1 MGFLKILLRW
11 VLTTF
16 AIAIV
21 SYFLPFIEISGSTVI
36 KRVQI
41 AFLAGLF
48 LGIVNL
54 IIKPLVRFLTMPIN
68 FLTLGLFNIII
79 NAAMLWIVDYFLDG
93 FKISGF
99 PGYIWSSL
107 LISIITVVLT
117 KIFLY
122 EKKNDKKDNGFK
134 E

>member
-16 AIAIV
+16 AISVA
-21 SYFLPFIEISGSTVI
+21 SYLLPFIEISGSTPI
-36 KRVQI
+36 RRIQI
-41 AFLAGLF
+41 AFLAGLI

-54 IIKPLVRFLTMPIN
+54 IIKPIVRFLTMPIN
-68 FLTLGLFNIII
+68 FLTLGLFNIVI
-79 NAAMLWIVDYFLDG
+79 NAAMLWIVDCFVDG
-93 FKISGF
+93 FEVLGIW
-99 PGYIWSSL
+99 GYIWSSL

-117 KIFLY
+117 KVFLY
-122 EKKNDKKDNGFK
+122 EKGNKKSDGLK